1 MIDPKDEAFPT
12 TSIKSLKLLVPHSLL
27 VQYPFCTH
35 KQKKKFFLSDY
46 TNFAK
51 RCKGHQKNIC
61 VLKYSVSA
69 RLEWVG

>member
-51 RCKGHQKNIC
+51 G
-61 VLKYSVSA
+61 A
-69 RLEWVG
+69 RVTKKIYAC

>member
-35 KQKKKFFLSDY
+35 KQKKNFFSLIIQTLQKVQGSPKKY
-46 TNFAK
+46 MRAK
-51 RCKGHQKNIC
+51 
-61 VLKYSVSA
+61 V
-69 RLEWVG
+69 